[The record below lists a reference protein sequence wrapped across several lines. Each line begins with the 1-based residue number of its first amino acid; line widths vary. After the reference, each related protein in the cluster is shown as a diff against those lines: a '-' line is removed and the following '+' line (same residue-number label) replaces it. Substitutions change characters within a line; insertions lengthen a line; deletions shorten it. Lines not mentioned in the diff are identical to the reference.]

1 MRVLKNFLLVVISL
15 ISFLLVIWRVPAPN
29 SWTEASIWQIVIFMI
44 PLLALIFSLIYLILK
59 KFTVCFLIS
68 LGVLLTLVL
77 KIIDQLSWL
86 TGILTWMI
94 FTLLL
99 VYFFKQRLTSDKRI
113 PKLST
118 SEGSRRE

>member
-1 MRVLKNFLLVVISL
+1 
-15 ISFLLVIWRVPAPN
+15 
-29 SWTEASIWQIVIFMI
+29 MI